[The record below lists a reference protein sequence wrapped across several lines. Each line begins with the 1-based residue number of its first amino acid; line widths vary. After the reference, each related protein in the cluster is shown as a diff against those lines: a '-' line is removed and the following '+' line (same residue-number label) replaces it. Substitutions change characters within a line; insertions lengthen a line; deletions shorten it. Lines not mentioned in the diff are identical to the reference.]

1 MRLQATRTSVTSA
14 GGAGDALY
22 RAAGGRPTLDQ
33 RFAKDKA
40 LVDKVSGNNL
50 ITFSRA
56 SSGTYVDS
64 DGLIKT
70 SPVNL
75 LTYSEEFDQW
85 NQDNVV
91 TTTPNGEIAPDGTQT
106 ADLIT
111 VNPGGPNRVSKTV
124 SIASGSSFTFSFYFK
139 NVDIDQF
146 CARVFRAGADAI
158 INFNATTLQPTST
171 SPLATATVV
180 DALNGW
186 KRVIIEYTNSSNN
199 GVTSVRIG
207 GSTNNSAQAGSFYLW
222 GAQLEEGATVNDY
235 IPTGATISVAPR
247 FDHDPV
253 TGESLG
259 LLIEE
264 ARTNLL
270 PYSEEFENA
279 GWTKQSGSSIDSTLV
294 TGPDGNLSGRR
305 LLGFDAASGQR
316 LTEGIAITNSTLT
329 GSIWLKGEGSNIG
342 KNVTLTVKRSAGT
355 LVYTNVTHTLTADWV
370 RVDAT
375 FTQLPD
381 SSGAIILLNRH
392 GSNYPSE
399 VLIYGAQFEVGSF
412 PTSYIPTSG
421 STVTRSPDL
430 CTIEGTNF
438 SSWYNQSEG
447 TIFSDVSPLS
457 ADSERAYV
465 FSDGS
470 TNQRFGQNT
479 DYDSNYALFMRRVTT
494 ISLATATSG
503 MPKPIKAT
511 IAYQSGSTRGVIDG
525 VLKTLSST
533 TQVPNS
539 IDQLS
544 LGSQNF
550 SADGYLN
557 GHIKRLTYFP
567 TRLPDANLQNI
578 TS

>member
-1 MRLQATRTSVTSA
+1 
-14 GGAGDALY
+14 
-22 RAAGGRPTLDQ
+22 
-33 RFAKDKA
+33 
-40 LVDKVSGNNL
+40 
-50 ITFSRA
+50 
-56 SSGTYVDS
+56 
-64 DGLIKT
+64 
-70 SPVNL
+70 
-75 LTYSEEFDQW
+75 
-85 NQDNVV
+85 
-91 TTTPNGEIAPDGTQT
+91 
-106 ADLIT
+106 
-111 VNPGGPNRVSKTV
+111 
-124 SIASGSSFTFSFYFK
+124 
-139 NVDIDQF
+139 
-146 CARVFRAGADAI
+146 
-158 INFNATTLQPTST
+158 
-171 SPLATATVV
+171 
-180 DALNGW
+180 
-186 KRVIIEYTNSSNN
+186 
-199 GVTSVRIG
+199 
-207 GSTNNSAQAGSFYLW
+207 
-222 GAQLEEGATVNDY
+222 
-235 IPTGATISVAPR
+235 
-247 FDHDPV
+247 
-253 TGESLG
+253 
-259 LLIEE
+259 
-264 ARTNLL
+264 
-270 PYSEEFENA
+270 
-279 GWTKQSGSSIDSTLV
+279 
-294 TGPDGNLSGRR
+294 
-305 LLGFDAASGQR
+305 
-316 LTEGIAITNSTLT
+316 
-329 GSIWLKGEGSNIG
+329 
-342 KNVTLTVKRSAGT
+342 
-355 LVYTNVTHTLTADWV
+355 
-370 RVDAT
+370 VDAT

-479 DYDSNYALFMRRVTT
+479 NYNSNYALFMRRETT